1 MTGLRLAAI
10 ALPGESEPWR
20 RLGFTV
26 DAVGRVPLANGAL
39 TFGGNAT
46 TLVVER
52 DGVLPGDVDGVP
64 IRAGDVVDG
73 VDHANGAFEIDHVV
87 VMTDSLE
94 RTTSAIEEGLGL
106 ERRRIRETPTVR
118 QAFHRFADQGGVRGC
133 IVEVVENA
141 RVERPGV
148 WGLVVN
154 VVDLDEFVS
163 MAGDLVGDPKPAVQP
178 GRRIATVRKAAGL
191 GTAMAVMSV
200 VAG

>member
-26 DAVGRVPLANGAL
+26 DAAGRVPLANGAL
-39 TFGGNAT
+39 TLGGDAS
-46 TLVVER
+46 TLLVEH

-163 MAGDLVGDPKPAVQP
+163 VAGDLVGDPKPAVQP
-178 GRRIATVRKAAGL
+178 GRRIATVRGAAGL
-191 GTAMAVMSV
+191 GTAMAVMSAA
-200 VAG
+200 AG